1 MNYYLPNHHRSN
13 SGATYFNY
21 NDNIQVFSNKYTY
34 NNRYTN
40 MYKSSLYNQ
49 FPVKKN
55 YVSEDSYDTPSNS
68 NSDSDQEDNTSLSL
82 KDKVFSPGDNDDNY
96 YNENDIHNSS
106 TLMSNNVSSDLSMSQ
121 SIIYNSN
128 PMAKNKTKKTLI
140 LDLDE
145 TLVHSSFKPFYSK
158 PDIHLRIQ
166 FKNEFHNVYVL
177 KRPYVDNFLYQMS
190 KLFNIIIFT
199 ASIPEYA
206 NPLLDRLDRNRV
218 IKGRLFRENC
228 TVTNGLYVKDLN
240 ILGKNLKDVIII
252 DNNPISYSVNKEN
265 GIPIKTWHYDKG
277 DYELEKLVPFLT
289 YLSGV
294 EDVRRIIKRVVSRNE
309 VNFRSVDDI
318 LSRVCL
324 NNIENDQTDSY
335 YPDDTKLVPRS
346 QSMKNCSYMN
356 QNKKMNNY
364 NTISNT
370 SNRNIS
376 IQGTNHNC
384 SRKKEP
390 NDNENRSL
398 LHSMKVN
405 KLKEE
410 IINQINTTNPKINS
424 SHTIEY
430 LNYNRYN
437 PSLYQN
443 NNQDTIVVKSI
454 NSYNIKTPTNHS
466 NNTLKTIDASSMS
479 PTNAH
484 YKTSY
489 TFSPNRQLP
498 RASSS
503 YCVHKNYNNSSSM
516 NTINAKLHNNYFQ
529 KSFVNP
535 QITIEESKQNNLLK
549 STNIY
554 PPKNYNTSSNPLYN
568 SVNINKI
575 NKNASTIGTNNSNSS
590 IFSKETN
597 YYIKRKMMCRQQSV
611 NNYSKKKCFFNTS
624 AFSNLSNVSF
634 YGNNTNNNNY
644 LSGEKNISMYSNNNN
659 GNTNSSQRTQS
670 NRYLYNVND
679 RRFMLK

>member
-21 NDNIQVFSNKYTY
+21 NDNIQVSSNKYTY

-40 MYKSSLYNQ
+40 IYKSSLYNQ
-49 FPVKKN
+49 SPVKKN

-68 NSDSDQEDNTSLSL
+68 NSDSDQEDNISLSL

-106 TLMSNNVSSDLSMSQ
+106 ILMSNNVSSDLSMSQ

-128 PMAKNKTKKTLI
+128 PMPKNKTKKTLI

-166 FKNEFHNVYVL
+166 FKNEYHNVYAL

-190 KLFNIIIFT
+190 KLFDIIIFT

-206 NPLLDRLDRNRV
+206 NPLLDKLDKSRV

-228 TVTNGLYVKDLN
+228 TITNGLYVKDLN
-240 ILGKNLKDVIII
+240 ILGKNLKDVIIV

-294 EDVRRIIKRVVSRNE
+294 EDVRRIIKRVISRNE
-309 VNFRSVDDI
+309 VNFRYVDDI
-318 LSRVCL
+318 LSRVNL
-324 NNIENDQTDSY
+324 NNIENDQSDSY
-335 YPDDTKLVPRS
+335 YIDDTKLAPRS
-346 QSMKNCSYMN
+346 QSMKNCSYIN
-356 QNKKMNNY
+356 QNRKMSNY
-364 NTISNT
+364 NTISINP
-370 SNRNIS
+370 NRNKNIS
-376 IQGTNHNC
+376 IHSPNHNC
-384 SRKKEP
+384 SRQKES

-430 LNYNRYN
+430 LNYNKYN

-443 NNQDTIVVKSI
+443 NQDTIFVKSI
-454 NSYNIKTPTNHS
+454 SSYNIKTPTSHS
-466 NNTLKTIDASSMS
+466 NNTLKTIDTSSLS

-503 YCVHKNYNNSSSM
+503 YCVHKNYNNSSLM
-516 NTINAKLHNNYFQ
+516 NTINTKLNNNYFQ
-529 KSFVNP
+529 KSFADP
-535 QITIEESKQNNLLK
+535 QISGEESKQNHLFK

-554 PPKNYNTSSNPLYN
+554 PPKNYSTSSNPLYKT
-568 SVNINKI
+568 VNINKI
-575 NKNASTIGTNNSNSS
+575 SKNSSTIGTNNSNSS

-634 YGNNTNNNNY
+634 YGNTNNIGY
-644 LSGEKNISMYSNNNN
+644 LSGEKNISMYSSNNN
-659 GNTNSSQRTQS
+659 GNTTNQSS
-670 NRYLYNVND
+670 RYLYND
-679 RRFMLK
+679 RRFVLK